1 MVLGKF
7 IRKTLLEEIPCP
19 LQLGPLVSFDELDMR
34 RREKE

>member
-19 LQLGPLVSFDELDMR
+19 LKLGPLVPFDELEIR
-34 RREKE
+34 